1 VEYRIGV
8 EELWYLKNVRFLGV
22 STDLVYVEV
31 GGITSRLEDVQVLEV
46 TGA

>member
-1 VEYRIGV
+1 MDNDQMY
-8 EELWYLKNVRFLGV
+8 
-22 STDLVYVEV
+22 LVYVEV